1 MRDQIRVLNVMRQ
14 REKIMILQSKRVW
27 VLNQWMEAQIEVC
40 RESGKIE
47 AILPYGS
54 APADMDFGELR
65 VVPGFIDV
73 HTHGA
78 YGFDTN
84 DAEEEGLRNWVQNIV
99 GEGVTG
105 FLPTTIT
112 QRNWVQNIVGEGVTG
127 FLPTTIT
134 QSEEVLTKAL
144 KNVEKVAREQR
155 ADRDSVP
162 GAEILGI
169 HLEGPYLS
177 QKYKG
182 AQPEEFCVA
191 PDLEQFKRYFDAS
204 DGLIRIVTLACEN
217 DEGYRLTRFL
227 NENGIVASLGHSSA
241 TCAQAAMAFANG
253 ARSVTHVYNG
263 MAPFH
268 HREPGIP
275 GAAFRF
281 KDVFGEIICD
291 GLHSGW
297 DAVHAFF
304 TCKGPDYGV
313 MISDALR
320 FKGLPAG
327 TQMLFGGNLVELY
340 EDGSAH
346 MVGSG
351 TLAGSTVRINE
362 GLRNLVEKAGVPW
375 QTAINSCTINPARLI
390 GVERVKGSLQ
400 TGKDADMVV
409 LGEDYSVVETFC
421 RGVSRGRFQCH

>member
-1 MRDQIRVLNVMRQ
+1 
-14 REKIMILQSKRVW
+14 MILQSKRVW
-27 VLNQWMEAQIEVC
+27 ILNQWMEIQVEFSAET
-40 RESGKIE
+40 GKITG
-47 AILPYGS
+47 ILPYG
-54 APADMDFGELR
+54 AKPADLDVGDLR

-84 DAEEEGLRNWVQNIV
+84 DAEEEGLKHWLQNIV
-99 GEGVTG
+99 SEGVTG
-105 FLPTTIT
+105 I
-112 QRNWVQNIVGEGVTG
+112 
-127 FLPTTIT
+127 LPTTIT

-144 KNVEKVAREQR
+144 KNVAKVAREQK
-155 ADRDSVP
+155 ADRTAVP

-169 HLEGPYLS
+169 HFEGPYLS
-177 QKYKG
+177 RKFKG

-191 PDLEQFKRYFDAS
+191 PDLAQFRRYLAAS
-204 DGLIRIVTLACEN
+204 DGLIRIVTLACEQ
-217 DEGYRLTRFL
+217 DEGY
-227 NENGIVASLGHSSA
+227 H
-241 TCAQAAMAFANG
+241 
-253 ARSVTHVYNG
+253 VTHVYNG

-268 HREPGIP
+268 HRNPGIP

-291 GLHSGW
+291 GLHSDW
-297 DAVHAFF
+297 ASLYTFF

-320 FKGLPAG
+320 FKGLPVG
-327 TQMLFGGNLVELY
+327 TQMLFGGNLVELC

-346 MVGSG
+346 LAGSE
-351 TLAGSTVRINE
+351 TLAGSTLRINE

-390 GVERVKGSLQ
+390 GLERKKGSVQ
-400 TGKDADMVV
+400 AGKDADLVV
-409 LGEDYSVVETFC
+409 LRDDYSVEMTIC
-421 RGVSRGRFQCH
+421 RESVTK